1 MNRRTMGFEPIA
13 IVGQSCTLP
22 GALTPQALWANVLA
36 GTSSIGSVPAGRWG
50 LPHDSVMGTVAQSAD
65 RTWSDAGGY
74 VSGFQFD
81 ATGTAV
87 PDEALRALDP
97 LFQLTLQGVRDA
109 LRSAGCEGP
118 HATTGLVLGNLS
130 FPSAAMARF
139 AQSVWLGDL
148 PRPHAHNR
156 FNSGLPAHL
165 TAHALGLGGGAFALD
180 AACASSLYAIKL
192 ACDRLHD
199 RTADRMV
206 AGAVNQADDLF
217 IHVGFCALSA
227 LSKTG
232 QSRPFHRDADGLVPA
247 EGAGFVVL
255 ERLSDAL
262 AAGRPVLGVIRGV
275 GLSNDGRGRGL
286 LAPSEEG
293 QERALR
299 LAYAQAGL
307 SPADIGL
314 LECHATGTPVG
325 DATELRSMARV
336 FAGCA
341 NVPIGS
347 LKSNLGHLIT
357 AAGVAGLIK
366 VLAAMAHGQKPP
378 TLHVDQPNEALNG
391 TPFRLLQQAEA
402 WTGPQRAGISAFGF
416 GGNNAHLIVESL
428 AETQRAL
435 RSVVGQVVP
444 VAAPAQEAVVAIVGI
459 GARVGQGDSAADFA
473 RSVLTGQADLAA
485 RDHVDVA
492 LTGLRFPPKDL
503 QQSLAQQT
511 LVLEAAREAALG
523 ISLPRERTAVL
534 VGMGCDAEVARYG
547 TRWRLAQASSDAAW
561 LASARDGIV
570 PVLQSGGV
578 VGTMP
583 NIPAN
588 RLNSQLDLAGPAFT
602 VSSEE
607 ASGITALQLAARAL
621 RAGDIDAALVG
632 AVDLSH
638 EPVHLAALAA
648 LGQATPPGDAAVVL
662 TLKRLDDAR
671 RDGDTVFATLTA
683 EGCVTT
689 TSALQPGAQPLVSDA
704 PANQTLQLGDAFADA
719 SAVNLGSTLGKSHA
733 AHGLLHVAAAAWAIH
748 HGARPHQGAPA
759 TPWLG
764 GRVAEV
770 SVQVLQAAP
779 ATVRLQAALDHS
791 GGQIKGHTAAAW
803 LADAPARL
811 HVFSGADKAQAL
823 AALDAGQPSTHGPAR
838 IVVVAADA
846 AELATRRAQ
855 ARRWLEAGGPV
866 PEGVAFRA
874 APITGQTAFVFTG
887 AAAAYPGMGRE
898 LALAL
903 PQQVAAVGARC
914 SEMQAATD
922 WIYGP
927 GDGQPTHPLDQLW
940 GTSFVCQLHAE
951 VTRHL
956 LGIRPEATIGYSSG
970 ESNALFAMGAWND
983 LGEMMKA
990 SRTGTAFTQDLVAP
1004 FNAAR
1009 QAWTRQGLAD
1019 ADSRTW
1025 ASYVVAAP
1033 LAEVKAALALEPL
1046 AHLTIINT
1054 AQDCV
1059 IGGEAAACARVV
1071 QRLGQAR
1078 TLPLGYDMAAHCPE
1092 VEEIRDAWWQLHHRA
1107 VQDVPGVRFYTNA
1120 TGQWFTPTSAN
1131 AADAITGQA
1140 VDTLDF
1146 TRTVEQAWADGVRV
1160 FIEHGPR
1167 GLCSGWI
1174 RRILGEREHLVV
1186 SLDVAGRSGVR
1197 QVLNACAWLVAAGV
1211 PANVAALEAALAA
1224 AASPAR
1230 PAGSRGQ
1237 SGSIGPK
1244 LTLPAHA
1251 PAPKVPTRP
1260 QLAEAPAPLQ
1270 TALAQPVRL
1279 PPALTPDG
1287 FHMMTPAPYLE
1298 PVLQSPGLRTAPV
1311 AVAAVVE
1318 TVPAA
1323 VPPVAPPAVAA
1334 TAAPAAPAVSTAAFS
1349 APVAAP
1355 AVPAAPVAPTASAV
1369 APSAP
1374 FSAPVFAPPSAPAVA
1389 AHPLQ
1394 APPMNDTLSRFV
1406 AQQAQLSAVHQ
1417 AYLAQQSAVHERFL
1431 ALQQTAQA
1439 TLQQAFGVAL
1449 QGQPV
1454 SAQVAVPAPVA
1465 ILSAVPAAP
1474 SVVPQRP
1481 AAQTGAQ
1488 PQQASTPVAVMPVA
1502 SPMPPVAQPVQAAAN
1517 PPIAAERTT
1526 TAPTGA
1532 TSTSP
1537 TPTGTATALTPPSTT
1552 PVSAVA
1558 QTVVNKPVAANPI
1571 STSGGDPKSIALPGP
1586 KFNRA
1591 QLEVLAG
1598 GQISSVFGQLFAGQD
1613 GYARQVRM
1621 PEPPLLLADRVTGI
1635 DAVPGSMGKGTL
1647 WTETDVRPDSWYLDG
1662 EGRMPAG
1669 VMIESGQADLL
1680 LISWL
1685 GVDALNQGER
1695 VYRLLG
1701 CDLTWHGGLP
1711 VPGDTL
1717 CYDIHVDGHATQ
1729 GDVRLFFFHY
1739 DCQVRGQK
1747 RLTVRNGQAGFFTD
1761 EELANSAGV
1770 LWDPVQEVPPAAQ
1783 VDAPAVRCSKS
1794 GFTPAELQAF
1804 ASGRPFEC
1812 FGPGWETTQP
1822 HVRSPRITA
1831 EKMRF
1836 LHEVTAF
1843 DAQGGPWGRGY
1854 LRAETPVTPDDW
1866 FFKGHFKNDPCMP
1879 GTLMFDGCLQA
1890 MSIYLAALGFTVE
1903 RDGWRFEPVPDTK
1916 YPMRCRGQV
1925 TPTSK
1930 HLVYEVFVSSVI
1942 AGPVPTVFADL
1953 LCTVDGRKAFHAR
1966 GVGLQ
1971 LVPDWPLEHWQHLAP
1986 AATQLTGEPVPL
1998 RSLAGLVDYREPK
2011 PAATVDGFAFDYH
2024 SLLACAWGPPSA
2036 AFGPFYARFD
2046 GTRRAARL
2054 PGPPYH
2060 FMSRVTALNGSIGGM
2075 KAGTSVEVE
2084 YDVPVEQWYF
2094 EQNGNPT
2101 MPFCVVMEAALQ
2113 PCGWLASY
2121 VGSALTSETDML
2133 FRNLDGTGTLLQEIV
2148 PTSGIFRTKV
2158 KMLSVSQSAGMIIEN
2173 FEVECFVGDQRVFE
2187 MKTVFGFFPKEAFEN
2202 QVGLPVSPP
2211 ERAWL
2216 ESPVENVIDLT
2227 QRPAK
2232 YCDGD
2237 LCLPGPMLLMLDRVT
2252 GYWPQ
2257 GGPKGLG
2264 SLRAEKTV
2272 DADEWFFKAHFFQD
2286 PVQPGSLGVE
2296 ALCQLLQFFMLE
2308 QGMGEGIANARF
2320 EPLMLAKPVTWKYR
2334 GQVVPKNKVITSEIQ
2349 ITEVGEDAQGRY
2361 AIAEG
2366 CLWVDGKRI
2375 YSTKNLGMRI
2385 VAGTGPKPPKKKSVE
2400 LNPAASGSA
2409 DPAQPRT
2416 PQADWQLDPQ
2426 TDTWLQD
2433 HCPTWTLPALP
2444 MMSMVDQL
2452 VAAAQADA
2460 QTPASGLRDVQV
2472 HRWLPFA
2479 SEPVRLRNEVSGTGD
2494 ERLVTLL
2501 AWRASANAALSRF
2514 EPVASGRVLLGVAP
2528 APVAALAPLADAA
2541 DEANP
2546 YASGALFHGPAFQ
2559 YLTALKVGAQGSS
2572 AVLQACQGSVP
2583 RGALHQGLLDAA
2595 THGLPHDGLH
2605 IWSDR
2610 IADDVVGYPYR
2621 LKHMNLYAPL
2631 PDAGE
2636 LRVEARFAGFDGEDR
2651 FPMLDVQVIQAD
2663 RVLVDFRLVEVL
2675 LPRGPIGAA
2684 PRDQRRRFLR
2694 DRQPVPGI
2702 ALSGF
2707 DGTTTQLS
2715 AQVLRQSDWLPGN
2728 VAAIYGVPPEQR
2740 ADLVAVVAQKE
2751 HVARRAFVHPA
2762 TVAIEPGGARAAVR
2776 PLRLHPLALT
2786 RLGDDVQV
2794 ADAAPPLQ
2802 DLSAVR
2808 TYWGQ
2813 HFNVGHWPVED
2824 LYYGLVERF
2833 VGDVVLADPPAF
2845 AQVQG
2850 RSCLYLANHQVG
2862 IESLLFS
2869 LLISALSQT
2878 PTVTL
2883 AKAEHRTSWLGTL
2896 IAHNF
2901 SYPGVVDPGVITFF
2915 DRDDKE
2921 SLLRIVGELGA
2932 AMKEGGK
2939 SVMVHVEGTRSLA
2952 CGQPVAKMSSTFI
2965 DMALA
2970 IGAPIIPVR
2979 LVGGLPV
2986 QPLEA
2991 RLEFPVGF
2999 GRQDYWLGRP
3009 LLPEELAKLPLK
3021 ARKDVVLA
3029 AMNGLGPALADEVPL
3044 PGDAQFAAE
3053 VQAWRD
3059 RTGTS
3064 LEDAVLFSTLA
3075 GLPNPGAE
3083 VQALL
3088 QGARAGQFTLGDD
3101 ARSQWLGR
3109 LAQRLFGPNGPRV
3122 EGLVKGLG

>member
-36 GTSSIGSVPAGRWG
+36 GTSSIASVPAGRWG
-50 LPHDSVMGTVAQSAD
+50 LPRDSVMGSVAQSAD

-87 PDEALRALDP
+87 PAETLRALDP

-435 RSVVGQVVP
+435 GSVVSRP
-444 VAAPAQEAVVAIVGI
+444 TPAALTARESAVAIVGI
-459 GARVGQGDSAADFA
+459 GARVGQGDSAADLA
-473 RSVLTGQADLAA
+473 RSVFTGQADLAA
-485 RDHVDVA
+485 RESVAVA

-511 LVLEAAREAALG
+511 LVLEAAREAAQG

-547 TRWRLAQASSDAAW
+547 TRWRLAQASTDAAW

-621 RAGDIDAALVG
+621 RAGEIDAALVG

-648 LGQATPPGDAAVVL
+648 LGQTTPPGDAAVVL
-662 TLKRLDDAR
+662 TLKRLNDAR
-671 RDGDTVFATLTA
+671 RDGDTVYATLAA
-683 EGCVTT
+683 EGGVTT
-689 TSALQPGAQPLVSDA
+689 TAA
-704 PANQTLQLGDAFADA
+704 LQLGDAFADA
-719 SAVNLGSTLGKSHA
+719 SAVNLTRTLGKSHA

-748 HGARPHQGAPA
+748 HGARPHQRAPA

-779 ATVRLQAALDHS
+779 ATVRLQAAHDRS
-791 GGQIKGHTAAAW
+791 DDQIKGDTTGHTKGHAAAAW

-823 AALDAGQPSTHGPAR
+823 AALDAGLPSTHGPAR

-866 PEGVAFRA
+866 PEGVAFRQ
-874 APITGQTAFVFTG
+874 APISGQTAFVFTG

-914 SEMQAATD
+914 SEMQTATD

-951 VTRHL
+951 VTRHV

-1009 QAWTRQGLAD
+1009 QAWQRQGLAD

-1054 AQDCV
+1054 VQDCV

-1146 TRTVEQAWADGVRV
+1146 TRTVEQAWLDGVRV

-1224 AASPAR
+1224 AASPALS
-1230 PAGSRGQ
+1230 AGSTV
-1237 SGSIGPK
+1237 PK

-1260 QLAEAPAPLQ
+1260 QSAEAPAPLQ
-1270 TALAQPVRL
+1270 TAPAQPVRL

-1311 AVAAVVE
+1311 AVAAVVA

-1334 TAAPAAPAVSTAAFS
+1334 TAAPAAATTASAASTAPTGRVAF
-1349 APVAAP
+1349 AAP
-1355 AVPAAPVAPTASAV
+1355 AVPAAPVAPAASAV

-1374 FSAPVFAPPSAPAVA
+1374 LSAPVSAPTSAPAVA

-1454 SAQVAVPAPVA
+1454 GAQVMVPVAAPAPVA
-1465 ILSAVPAAP
+1465 IQSAMPAAP
-1474 SVVPQRP
+1474 SVVSQQ
-1481 AAQTGAQ
+1481 AAPTAAQ
-1488 PQQASTPVAVMPVA
+1488 PQQASTPQTVTPVA
-1502 SPMPPVAQPVQAAAN
+1502 PRTPPVAQPVQAAAN
-1517 PPIAAERTT
+1517 PPIAAVRTT
-1526 TAPTGA
+1526 PAPTGA

-1537 TPTGTATALTPPSTT
+1537 TPTGTATALTLAPAT
-1552 PVSAVA
+1552 PASAAA
-1558 QTVVNKPVAANPI
+1558 QAAVNKPVAANAI
-1571 STSGGDPKSIALPGP
+1571 NTSGGDRKSIELPGP

-1598 GQISSVFGQLFAGQD
+1598 GQISSVFGPLFAGQD

-1812 FGPGWETTQP
+1812 FGPGWEFTQP
-1822 HVRSPRITA
+1822 HVRSPRITS

-1866 FFKGHFKNDPCMP
+1866 FFEGHFKNDPCMP

-1925 TPTSK
+1925 TPTSQ
-1930 HLVYEVFVSSVI
+1930 HLTYEVFVSSVI

-1998 RSLAGLVDYREPK
+1998 RTLAGLVDYREPK

-2060 FMSRVTALNGSIGGM
+2060 FMSRVTALNGPIGGM

-2133 FRNLDGTGTLLQEIV
+2133 FRNLDGTGTLLQEIF

-2173 FEVECFVGDQRVFE
+2173 FEVECYVGDQRVFE

-2232 YCDGD
+2232 YCDGA
-2237 LCLPGPMLLMLDRVT
+2237 LRLPGPMLLMLDRVT

-2308 QGMGEGIANARF
+2308 QGMGEGMANARF

-2385 VAGTGPKPPKKKSVE
+2385 VAGSTPTPPKKKSAE
-2400 LNPAASGSA
+2400 LSPTASGSA
-2409 DPAQPRT
+2409 VPTQPRA
-2416 PQADWQLDPQ
+2416 PQPDWQLNPQ

-2460 QTPASGLRDVQV
+2460 QAQATGLRDVQV

-2479 SEPVRLRNEVSGTGD
+2479 GEPVRLRTEVSGTGD
-2494 ERLVTLL
+2494 ERVVTLL
-2501 AWRASANAALSRF
+2501 AWRESANAALSRF
-2514 EPVASGRVLLGVAP
+2514 EPVASGRVLLGAVP
-2528 APVAALAPLADAA
+2528 VPVAAFAPLGDAA
-2541 DEANP
+2541 EEANP

-2559 YLTALKVGAQGSS
+2559 YLTALKVGSQGSS

-2595 THGLPHDGLH
+2595 THGLPHDGLG

-2621 LKHMNLYAPL
+2621 LKHMNLYGAL

-2651 FPMLDVQVIQAD
+2651 FPMLDVQVIQGEG
-2663 RVLVDFRLVEVL
+2663 VLVDFRLVEVL

-2694 DRQPVPGI
+2694 DRLPVPGI

-2715 AQVLRQSDWLPGN
+2715 AQVMRQSDWLPGN
-2728 VAAIYGVPPEQR
+2728 VAAIYGVPSEQR

-2762 TVAIEPGGARAAVR
+2762 TVAIEPGGARATVR

-2786 RLGDDVQV
+2786 RQGDDVQV

-2869 LLISALSQT
+2869 LLISALSKT

-2970 IGAPIIPVR
+2970 IGAPIVPVR

-2999 GRQDYWLGRP
+2999 GRQDYWIGRP

-3044 PGDAQFAAE
+3044 PGDATFAAE
-3053 VQAWRD
+3053 VQAWHE
-3059 RTGTS
+3059 RTGACM
-3064 LEDAVLFSTLA
+3064 EDAVLFATLA
-3075 GLPNPGAE
+3075 GVAQPGDE
-3083 VQALL
+3083 VKALL
-3088 QGARAGQFTLGDD
+3088 EAARTGRLTLTGD
-3101 ARSQWLGR
+3101 ARLQWLGK
-3109 LAQRLFGPNGPRV
+3109 LAQRLFGPRGPQV
-3122 EGLVKGLG
+3122 EGVLG

>member
-1 MNRRTMGFEPIA
+1 MSRRAMGFEPIA

-36 GTSSIGSVPAGRWG
+36 GTSSIASVPAGRWG
-50 LPHDSVMGTVAQSAD
+50 VPHDRIMGTVAQSAD
-65 RTWSDAGGY
+65 RTWSDRGGY
-74 VSGFQFD
+74 ISGFQFD
-81 ATGTAV
+81 ANGTAV
-87 PDEALRALDP
+87 PAEHLRALDP

-118 HATTGLVLGNLS
+118 HPGTGLVLGNLS
-130 FPSAAMARF
+130 FPSAAMAQF
-139 AQSVWLGDL
+139 AQSVWLGQQ

-262 AAGRPVLGVIRGV
+262 AVGRTVLGVIRGV

-299 LAYAQAGL
+299 MAYYQAGL

-336 FAGCA
+336 FAGCS

-378 TLHVDQPNEALNG
+378 TLHVDQPNEALAG
-391 TPFRLLQQAEA
+391 TPFRLLHQAEA

-428 AETQRAL
+428 AETQAQGAVRG
-435 RSVVGQVVP
+435 VGGSMAGARPSAQ
-444 VAAPAQEAVVAIVGI
+444 AAPLDDVEAPIEVAIVGI
-459 GARVGQGDSAADFA
+459 GTRVGRGDSTTDFA
-473 RSVLTGQADLAA
+473 RTLFTGQADVAA
-485 RDHVDVA
+485 RVHVDVA

-511 LVLEAAREAALG
+511 LVLEAARDAAAG
-523 ISLPRERTAVL
+523 ITLPRDRTSVL

-547 TRWRLAQASSDAAW
+547 TRWRLAQRDADAAW
-561 LASARDGIV
+561 LATARDGIV

-602 VSSEE
+602 VSAEE
-607 ASGITALQLAARAL
+607 ASGITALQLATRAL
-621 RAGDIDAALVG
+621 RAGEIDAALVG

-638 EPVHLAALAA
+638 EPVHLAALAD
-648 LGQATPPGDAAVVL
+648 LGLGTTPGDAAVVL
-662 TLKRLDDAR
+662 TLKRLADAR
-671 RDGDTVFATLTA
+671 RDGDTVYATLA
-683 EGCVTT
+683 LPDEHSPAS
-689 TSALQPGAQPLVSDA
+689 SAVSSA
-704 PANQTLQLGDAFADA
+704 QLGDAFGTA
-719 SAVNLGSTLGKSHA
+719 SALDLTPLVGKSHA
-733 AHGLLHVAAAAWAIH
+733 THGLLHVAAAALAIH
-748 HGARPHQGAPA
+748 HGARPKPNAAA

-764 GRVAEV
+764 PRMADVAV
-770 SVQVLQAAP
+770 SVLQAAP
-779 ATVRLQAALDHS
+779 ATVRLYGAESAHS
-791 GGQIKGHTAAAW
+791 APW

-811 HVFSGADKAQAL
+811 HVFSGADQAQVL
-823 AALDAGQPSTHGPAR
+823 AALDAGRTATDGPAR
-838 IVVVAADA
+838 LVLVAATA
-846 AELATRRAQ
+846 AELATRSAQ
-855 ARRWLEAGGPV
+855 ARRWLQGGGPV

-903 PQQVAAVGARC
+903 PKQVAAVGARC

-922 WIYGP
+922 WVYGP

-951 VTRHL
+951 VTRHV

-990 SRTGTAFTQDLVAP
+990 SRTGTAFTSDLVAP

-1009 QAWTRQGLAD
+1009 QAWQRQGLAD
-1019 ADSRTW
+1019 SQNSTW

-1033 LAEVKAALALEPL
+1033 LAEVQAALALEPL

-1054 AQDCV
+1054 AEDCV

-1071 QRLGQAR
+1071 QRLGAQR
-1078 TLPLGYDMAAHCPE
+1078 TVPLGYDMAAHCPE
-1092 VEEIRDAWWQLHHRA
+1092 VLEIRDAWWQLHHRA
-1107 VQDVPGVRFYTNA
+1107 VRDVPGVRFYTNA
-1120 TGQWFTPTSAN
+1120 TGQWFMPTSAN

-1174 RRILGEREHLVV
+1174 RRILGERDHLVV

-1197 QVLNACAWLVAAGV
+1197 QVQNACAWLVAAGV
-1211 PANVAALEAALAA
+1211 PVNVDALDAALAA
-1224 AASPAR
+1224 AAPVPAT
-1230 PAGSRGQ
+1230 PATR
-1237 SGSIGPK
+1237 
-1244 LTLPAHA
+1244 LTMPAHA
-1251 PAPKVPTRP
+1251 PAPLVP
-1260 QLAEAPAPLQ
+1260 
-1270 TALAQPVRL
+1270 AQPAQAVQAVQAAPTVDTARAIAPHHTL
-1279 PPALTPDG
+1279 APIG
-1287 FHMMTPAPYLE
+1287 SHMMTPAPYLE
-1298 PVLQSPGLRTAPV
+1298 PVLTAARAAAQPARPVVPVVTSVAAAPTPAQPAQAPV
-1311 AVAAVVE
+1311 MPAVAARPVPAPVPAIE
-1318 TVPAA
+1318 PAQAASTATSPVPVGSSVAAPTVPAA
-1323 VPPVAPPAVAA
+1323 ASTLPTAVPISAPPMAA
-1334 TAAPAAPAVSTAAFS
+1334 Q
-1349 APVAAP
+1349 
-1355 AVPAAPVAPTASAV
+1355 
-1369 APSAP
+1369 
-1374 FSAPVFAPPSAPAVA
+1374 
-1389 AHPLQ
+1389 PLQ
-1394 APPMNDTLSRFV
+1394 VPLMNDTLSRFV
-1406 AQQAQLSAVHQ
+1406 AQQAQLAAIHQ
-1417 AYLAQQSAVHERFL
+1417 AYIAQQSAVHERFM

-1439 TLQQAFGVAL
+1439 TLQQAFCAAS
-1449 QGQPV
+1449 QAQPV
-1454 SAQVAVPAPVA
+1454 GAQAMSPAGVPVVASLVVPAVPGVVTQAVARAPV
-1465 ILSAVPAAP
+1465 
-1474 SVVPQRP
+1474 
-1481 AAQTGAQ
+1481 Q
-1488 PQQASTPVAVMPVA
+1488 PQQASAVVAPLAPLAPATPVTAVAHPVA
-1502 SPMPPVAQPVQAAAN
+1502 SPVLPAQAVQPVATPLSGAAASGSA
-1517 PPIAAERTT
+1517 PSLAAPSSPAHAPAVP
-1526 TAPTGA
+1526 TAAKTSVNNSVA
-1532 TSTSP
+1532 T
-1537 TPTGTATALTPPSTT
+1537 
-1552 PVSAVA
+1552 
-1558 QTVVNKPVAANPI
+1558 
-1571 STSGGDPKSIALPGP
+1571 KSINESGRGQLGIELPGP

-1591 QLEVLAG
+1591 QLEMLAG
-1598 GQISSVFGQLFAGQD
+1598 GQISSVFGPLFAGQD

-1770 LWDPVQEVPPAAQ
+1770 LWDPVQEVPAAAQ

-1804 ASGRPFEC
+1804 ASGRPFDC

-1866 FFKGHFKNDPCMP
+1866 FFEGHFKNDPCMP

-2060 FMSRVTALNGSIGGM
+2060 FMSRVTALNGPIGGM
-2075 KAGTSVEVE
+2075 KAGTAVEVE

-2202 QVGLPVSPP
+2202 QVGLPVSAP

-2232 YCDGD
+2232 YCDGA
-2237 LCLPGPMLLMLDRVT
+2237 LRLPGPMLLMLDRVS

-2272 DADEWFFKAHFFQD
+2272 DQDEWFFKAHFFQD

-2296 ALCQLLQFFMLE
+2296 ALCQLLQFYMLE

-2334 GQVVPKNKVITSEIQ
+2334 GQVVPKNKVITSEVH
-2349 ITEVGEDAQGRY
+2349 ITEVGEDAQGCY

-2385 VAGTGPKPPKKKSVE
+2385 VAGTEPTPPKKKSAE

-2460 QTPASGLRDVQV
+2460 KAQATGLRDVQV

-2479 SEPVRLRNEVSGTGD
+2479 GEPVRLRTEVSGSGD

-2528 APVAALAPLADAA
+2528 APVGALAPLKDAA
-2541 DEANP
+2541 EEANP

-2572 AVLQACQGSVP
+2572 AVLQAAQGSVP

-2595 THGLPHDGLH
+2595 THGLPHDGLG

-2621 LKHMNLYAPL
+2621 LKHMNLYVAL

-2694 DRQPVPGI
+2694 DRLPVPGI
-2702 ALSGF
+2702 ALSAF

-2786 RLGDDVQV
+2786 RQGDDVKV

-2808 TYWGQ
+2808 AYWGQ

-2824 LYYGLVERF
+2824 LYYGLVQRF
-2833 VGDVVLADPPAF
+2833 VGDVVLADPAAF

-2869 LLISALSQT
+2869 LLISALSKT

-2883 AKAEHRTSWLGTL
+2883 AKAEHRTSWMGTL

-2921 SLLRIVGELGA
+2921 SLLRIVGELGT
-2932 AMKEGGK
+2932 AMKERGK
-2939 SVMVHVEGTRSLA
+2939 SVMVHVEGTRSLV

-2970 IGAPIIPVR
+2970 IGAPIVPVR
-2979 LVGGLPV
+2979 LAGGLPL
-2986 QPLEA
+2986 QPLEQ
-2991 RLEFPVGF
+2991 RIEFPVGL
-2999 GRQDYWLGRP
+2999 GRQDYWIGLP

-3044 PGDAQFAAE
+3044 PGDTRFAAE

-3088 QGARAGQFTLGDD
+3088 QGARAGQFSLSDD

-3109 LAQRLFGPNGPRV
+3109 LAQRLFGPNGPAV
-3122 EGLVKGLG
+3122 QGLVAG

>member
-1 MNRRTMGFEPIA
+1 MSRRAMGVEPIA

-36 GTSSIGSVPAGRWG
+36 GTSSIASVPAGRWG
-50 LPHDSVMGTVAQSAD
+50 VPHDRIMGTVAQSAD
-65 RTWSDAGGY
+65 RTWSDKGGY
-74 VSGFQFD
+74 ISGFQFD

-87 PDEALRALDP
+87 PAEHLRALDP

-109 LRSAGCEGP
+109 LRSADCEGP
-118 HATTGLVLGNLS
+118 HPGTGLVLGNLS
-130 FPSAAMARF
+130 FPSAAMAQF
-139 AQSVWLGDL
+139 AQSVWLGQQ

-199 RTADRMV
+199 RSADRMV

-262 AAGRPVLGVIRGV
+262 AAGRTVLGVIRGV

-299 LAYAQAGL
+299 MAYAQAGL

-378 TLHVDQPNEALNG
+378 TLHVDQPNEALAG
-391 TPFRLLQQAEA
+391 TPFRLLHQAEA

-428 AETQRAL
+428 AETQAQGAVRG
-435 RSVVGQVVP
+435 VGGSMAGARPSAQ
-444 VAAPAQEAVVAIVGI
+444 AAPLDEIEAPIEVAIVGI
-459 GARVGQGDSAADFA
+459 GSRVGRGDSTTDFA
-473 RSVLTGQADLAA
+473 RTLFTGQADVAA
-485 RDHVDVA
+485 RLHVDVA

-511 LVLEAAREAALG
+511 LVLEAARDASAG
-523 ISLPRERTAVL
+523 ITLPRDRTSVL

-547 TRWRLAQASSDAAW
+547 TRWRLAQLNADAAW
-561 LASARDGIV
+561 LATARDGIV

-588 RLNSQLDLAGPAFT
+588 RINSQLDLAGPAFT
-602 VSSEE
+602 VSAEE
-607 ASGITALQLAARAL
+607 ASGITALQLATRAL
-621 RAGDIDAALVG
+621 RAGEIDAALVG

-638 EPVHLAALAA
+638 EPVHLAALAD
-648 LGQATPPGDAAVVL
+648 LGLGTTPGDAAVVL
-662 TLKRLDDAR
+662 TLKRLADAR
-671 RDGDTVFATLTA
+671 RDGDTVYATLA
-683 EGCVTT
+683 LPDAQSPAS
-689 TSALQPGAQPLVSDA
+689 SAVS
-704 PANQTLQLGDAFADA
+704 TEQLGDAFGTATALDLTPL
-719 SAVNLGSTLGKSHA
+719 VGKSHA
-733 AHGLLHVAAAAWAIH
+733 THGLLHVAAAALGIH
-748 HGARPHQGAPA
+748 HAARPKPNAAA

-764 GRVAEV
+764 PRLADVAV
-770 SVQVLQAAP
+770 SVLNAVP
-779 ATVRLQAALDHS
+779 ATVRLHS
-791 GGQIKGHTAAAW
+791 AESAQSAPW

-811 HVFSGADKAQAL
+811 HVFSGADQAQVL
-823 AALDAGQPSTHGPAR
+823 AALDAGRTATDGPAR
-838 IVVVAADA
+838 LVLVAATA
-846 AELATRRAQ
+846 AELASRSAQ
-855 ARRWLEAGGPV
+855 ARRWLQGGGPV
-866 PEGVAFRA
+866 PEGVAFRS

-951 VTRHL
+951 VTRHV

-990 SRTGTAFTQDLVAP
+990 SRTGTAFTSDLVAP

-1009 QAWTRQGLAD
+1009 QAWQRQGLAD
-1019 ADSRTW
+1019 AHNSTW

-1054 AQDCV
+1054 AEDCV

-1071 QRLGQAR
+1071 QRLGAQR
-1078 TLPLGYDMAAHCPE
+1078 TVPLGYDMAAHCPE
-1092 VEEIRDAWWQLHHRA
+1092 VLEIRDAWWQLHHRA
-1107 VQDVPGVRFYTNA
+1107 VRDVPGVRFYTNA
-1120 TGQWFTPTSAN
+1120 TGQWFTPTSAA

-1174 RRILGEREHLVV
+1174 RRILGERDHLVV

-1197 QVLNACAWLVAAGV
+1197 QVQNACAWLVAAGV
-1211 PANVAALEAALAA
+1211 PVNVDALDAALAA
-1224 AASPAR
+1224 AAPVPAT
-1230 PAGSRGQ
+1230 PATR
-1237 SGSIGPK
+1237 
-1244 LTLPAHA
+1244 LTMPAHA
-1251 PAPKVPTRP
+1251 PAPLVPAQRAQAVQAVQAAPTVDTARAIAP
-1260 QLAEAPAPLQ
+1260 HHTLAPI
-1270 TALAQPVRL
+1270 
-1279 PPALTPDG
+1279 G
-1287 FHMMTPAPYLE
+1287 SHMMTPAPYLE
-1298 PVLQSPGLRTAPV
+1298 PVLTAARAAAQPARPVVPVVTSVAAAPTPAQPAQAPV
-1311 AVAAVVE
+1311 M
-1318 TVPAA
+1318 
-1323 VPPVAPPAVAA
+1323 PAVAA
-1334 TAAPAAPAVSTAAFS
+1334 RPVPAPVPAIEPAQAASTATS
-1349 APVAAP
+1349 PVPVGSSVAAP
-1355 AVPAAPVAPTASAV
+1355 TAQVAAPTVPTAVPISV
-1369 APSAP
+1369 
-1374 FSAPVFAPPSAPAVA
+1374 PPMGAQ
-1389 AHPLQ
+1389 PLQ
-1394 APPMNDTLSRFV
+1394 APLMNDTLSRFV
-1406 AQQAQLSAVHQ
+1406 AQQAQLAAIHQ
-1417 AYLAQQSAVHERFL
+1417 AYIAQQSAVHERFM

-1439 TLQQAFGVAL
+1439 TLQQAFCAAS
-1449 QGQPV
+1449 QAQPV
-1454 SAQVAVPAPVA
+1454 GAQAMSPAGVPVVASLVVPAVPGVVTQAVARAPV
-1465 ILSAVPAAP
+1465 
-1474 SVVPQRP
+1474 
-1481 AAQTGAQ
+1481 Q
-1488 PQQASTPVAVMPVA
+1488 PQQASAVVAPLAPLAPATPVIAVAHPVA
-1502 SPMPPVAQPVQAAAN
+1502 SPVLPAQAVQPVATPLSGAAASGSA
-1517 PPIAAERTT
+1517 PSLAAPSSPAHAPAVP
-1526 TAPTGA
+1526 TAAKTSVNNSVA
-1532 TSTSP
+1532 T
-1537 TPTGTATALTPPSTT
+1537 
-1552 PVSAVA
+1552 
-1558 QTVVNKPVAANPI
+1558 
-1571 STSGGDPKSIALPGP
+1571 KSINESGRGQISIELPGP

-1598 GQISSVFGQLFAGQD
+1598 GQISSVFGPLFAGQD

-1647 WTETDVRPDSWYLDG
+1647 WTETDVRADSWYLDG

-1685 GVDALNQGER
+1685 GVDALNKGER

-1770 LWDPVQEVPPAAQ
+1770 LWDPVQEVPAAAQ

-1854 LRAETPVTPDDW
+1854 LRAETPVTPEDW

-2060 FMSRVTALNGSIGGM
+2060 FMSRVTALNGPIGGM

-2202 QVGLPVSPP
+2202 QVGLPVSAP

-2232 YCDGD
+2232 YCDGA
-2237 LCLPGPMLLMLDRVT
+2237 LRLPGPMLLMLDRVT

-2272 DADEWFFKAHFFQD
+2272 DQDEWFFKAHFFQD

-2334 GQVVPKNKVITSEIQ
+2334 GQVVPKNKVITSEVH

-2385 VAGTGPKPPKKKSVE
+2385 VAGTEPTPPKKKSVE
-2400 LNPAASGSA
+2400 LNPAVSGSA

-2452 VAAAQADA
+2452 AAAAQADA
-2460 QTPASGLRDVQV
+2460 QTLACGLRDVQV

-2479 SEPVRLRNEVSGTGD
+2479 GEPVRLRTEVSGTGD
-2494 ERLVTLL
+2494 ERVVTLL
-2501 AWRASANAALSRF
+2501 AWRESANAALSRF

-2528 APVAALAPLADAA
+2528 APVGALAPLKDAA
-2541 DEANP
+2541 EEANP

-2572 AVLQACQGSVP
+2572 AVLQAAQGSVP

-2595 THGLPHDGLH
+2595 THGLPHDGLG

-2621 LKHMNLYAPL
+2621 LKHMNLYVAL

-2740 ADLVAVVAQKE
+2740 GDLVAVVAQKE

-2786 RLGDDVQV
+2786 RQGDDVQV

-2808 TYWGQ
+2808 TYWGK

-2901 SYPGVVDPGVITFF
+2901 SFPGVVDPGVITFF

-2952 CGQPVAKMSSTFI
+2952 CGQP
-2965 DMALA
+2965 
-2970 IGAPIIPVR
+2970 GC
-2979 LVGGLPV
+2979 
-2986 QPLEA
+2986 
-2991 RLEFPVGF
+2991 
-2999 GRQDYWLGRP
+2999 QDEQHLH
-3009 LLPEELAKLPLK
+3009 
-3021 ARKDVVLA
+3021 
-3029 AMNGLGPALADEVPL
+3029 
-3044 PGDAQFAAE
+3044 
-3053 VQAWRD
+3053 
-3059 RTGTS
+3059 
-3064 LEDAVLFSTLA
+3064 
-3075 GLPNPGAE
+3075 
-3083 VQALL
+3083 
-3088 QGARAGQFTLGDD
+3088 
-3101 ARSQWLGR
+3101 
-3109 LAQRLFGPNGPRV
+3109 
-3122 EGLVKGLG
+3122 

>member
-1 MNRRTMGFEPIA
+1 MKRSPMGFEPIA

-22 GALTPQALWANVLA
+22 GALNPQALWANVLA
-36 GTSSIGSVPAGRWG
+36 GTSSIASVPAGRWG
-50 LPHDSVMGTVAQSAD
+50 LPRDSVMCSSVDRVGQSAD
-65 RTWSDAGGY
+65 RTWSDVGGY

-87 PDEALRALDP
+87 PADELRALDP
-97 LFQLTLQGVRDA
+97 LFQLTVQGVRDA

-118 HATTGLVLGNLS
+118 SNTTGLVLGNLS
-130 FPSAAMARF
+130 FPSVAMAQF
-139 AQSVWLGDL
+139 AQSVWLGDM
-148 PRPHAHNR
+148 PRPHPKNR

-165 TAHALGLGGGAFALD
+165 TARALGLGGGAFALD

-199 RTADRMV
+199 RTADLMV

-262 AAGRPVLGVIRGV
+262 AAGRNVLGVIRGV

-299 LAYAQAGL
+299 LAYAQANL
-307 SPADIGL
+307 SPVDIGL
-314 LECHATGTPVG
+314 LECHATGTPIG

-378 TLHVDQPNEALNG
+378 TLHVDQPNDALAG
-391 TPFRLLQQAEA
+391 TPFRLLRQAEA

-428 AETQRAL
+428 AETQ
-435 RSVVGQVVP
+435 S
-444 VAAPAQEAVVAIVGI
+444 AARHFASPMSTSLPPAVVAIVGI
-459 GARVGQGDSAADFA
+459 GARVGQGNSASDWA
-473 RSVLTGQADLAA
+473 RSVFTGQADVAA
-485 RDHVDVA
+485 RQKVDVA
-492 LTGLRFPPKDL
+492 LTGLRFPPNDL

-511 LVLEAAREAALG
+511 LVLEAAREAAQG
-523 ISLPRERTAVL
+523 ITLPRERTAVL
-534 VGMGCDAEVARYG
+534 VGMGCDTEVARYG
-547 TRWRLAQASSDAAW
+547 TRWRLAHDGSDAAW
-561 LASARDGIV
+561 LTTARDGIV

-588 RLNSQLDLAGPAFT
+588 RINSQLDLAGPAFT
-602 VSSEE
+602 VSAEE
-607 ASGITALQLAARAL
+607 ASGISALHLAARAL
-621 RAGDIDAALVG
+621 RSGEIDAALVG

-648 LGQATPPGDAAVVL
+648 LGLKPTPGDAAVVL

-671 RDGDTVFATLTA
+671 RDGDTVFATLAA
-683 EGCVTT
+683 EGGVTKN
-689 TSALQPGAQPLVSDA
+689 
-704 PANQTLQLGDAFADA
+704 PALQLGDAFADV

-733 AHGLLHVAAAAWAIH
+733 AHGLLHVAAAALSLH
-748 HGARPHQGAPA
+748 HGARPHLGAPA
-759 TPWLG
+759 TPWFG
-764 GRVAEV
+764 ERTAEV
-770 SVQVLQAAP
+770 SVSVLEAAP
-779 ATVRLQAALDHS
+779 ASVRLQAAPDS
-791 GGQIKGHTAAAW
+791 TVAAW

-811 HVFSGADKAQAL
+811 HVFSGANKAQAL

-846 AELATRRAQ
+846 TELASRSDQ
-855 ARRWLEAGGPV
+855 ARRWLEGGGPV
-866 PEGVAFRA
+866 PEGVAYRET
-874 APITGQTAFVFTG
+874 PITGQTAFVFTG

-898 LALAL
+898 LAMAL
-903 PQQVAAVGARC
+903 PRQVAAVAARC
-914 SEMQAATD
+914 SEMKAATD

-951 VTRHL
+951 VTRHV
-956 LGIRPEATIGYSSG
+956 LGIKPEATIGYSSG

-990 SRTGTAFTQDLVAP
+990 SRTGTAFTEDLVAP

-1009 QAWTRQGLAD
+1009 LAWMRQGLPEA
-1019 ADSRTW
+1019 ANSTW

-1033 LAEVKAALALEPL
+1033 LAEVKAALAQEPL

-1054 AQDCV
+1054 AEDCV

-1120 TGQWFTPTSAN
+1120 TGQWFKPTSAA

-1186 SLDVAGRSGVR
+1186 SLDVAGRSGAR
-1197 QVLNACAWLVAAGV
+1197 QVLNACAWLVAAGI
-1211 PANVAALEAALAA
+1211 PANVAALEGALAA
-1224 AASPAR
+1224 AAPQQR
-1230 PAGSRGQ
+1230 PT
-1237 SGSIGPK
+1237 GPW

-1251 PAPKVPTRP
+1251 PTPRVPVRP
-1260 QLAEAPAPLQ
+1260 TPAPL
-1270 TALAQPVRL
+1270 TPLAPLKQNGL
-1279 PPALTPDG
+1279 Q
-1287 FHMMTPAPYLE
+1287 MMTPAPYLE
-1298 PVLQSPGLRTAPV
+1298 PVLQAATLRPVPV
-1311 AVAAVVE
+1311 A
-1318 TVPAA
+1318 AA
-1323 VPPVAPPAVAA
+1323 VPVLAAPHLSAPPMAA
-1334 TAAPAAPAVSTAAFS
+1334 Q
-1349 APVAAP
+1349 
-1355 AVPAAPVAPTASAV
+1355 
-1369 APSAP
+1369 
-1374 FSAPVFAPPSAPAVA
+1374 
-1389 AHPLQ
+1389 PLK
-1394 APPMNDTLSRFV
+1394 APPMNDTLSRVV
-1406 AQQAQLSAVHQ
+1406 AQQAQLAAVHQ
-1417 AYLAQQSAVHERFL
+1417 AFIAQQAAVHARFL

-1439 TLQQAFGVAL
+1439 TLHHAFAAAS

-1454 SAQVAVPAPVA
+1454 NTHTAVLAPLPVVAPV
-1465 ILSAVPAAP
+1465 LAP
-1474 SVVPQRP
+1474 VLP
-1481 AAQTGAQ
+1481 
-1488 PQQASTPVAVMPVA
+1488 TPP
-1502 SPMPPVAQPVQAAAN
+1502 QPVQAVFLSPQPAPASVA
-1517 PPIAAERTT
+1517 PP
-1526 TAPTGA
+1526 APA
-1532 TSTSP
+1532 
-1537 TPTGTATALTPPSTT
+1537 TPP
-1552 PVSAVA
+1552 AVA
-1558 QTVVNKPVAANPI
+1558 SAIKNVTAHAIPASATGQ
-1571 STSGGDPKSIALPGP
+1571 KSINLPGP
-1586 KFNRA
+1586 KFSRA

-1598 GQISSVFGQLFAGQD
+1598 GQISSVFGPQFAGQD

-1739 DCQVRGQK
+1739 DCQVRGQA

-1761 EELANSAGV
+1761 EELANSTGV
-1770 LWDPVQEVPPAAQ
+1770 LWDPVQEVPAQ
-1783 VDAPAVRCSKS
+1783 AQLDAPAVRCSKS

-1812 FGPGWETTQP
+1812 FGAGWETTQP
-1822 HVRSPRITA
+1822 HVRSPRITS

-1930 HLVYEVFVSSVI
+1930 HLVYEVFVSSVM

-2011 PAATVDGFAFDYH
+2011 PSATVDGFAFDYH

-2060 FMSRVTALNGSIGGM
+2060 FMSRVTALDGPLGGM

-2133 FRNLDGTGTLLQEIV
+2133 FRNLDGTGTLLQEIF
-2148 PTSGIFRTKV
+2148 PSSGIFRTRV

-2173 FEVECFVGDQRVFE
+2173 FEVECYVGDQRVFE

-2202 QVGLPVSPP
+2202 QVGLPVSPT

-2216 ESPVENVIDLT
+2216 ESPIENVIDLT

-2232 YCDGD
+2232 YCDGA
-2237 LCLPGPMLLMLDRVT
+2237 LRLPGAMLLMLDRVT

-2272 DADEWFFKAHFFQD
+2272 DQDEWFFKAHFFQD

-2296 ALCQLLQFFMLE
+2296 ALCQLLQFYMLE
-2308 QGMGEGIANARF
+2308 QGMGEGIQNARF
-2320 EPLMLAKPVTWKYR
+2320 EPLLLAKPVTWKYR

-2349 ITEVGEDAQGRY
+2349 ITEVGEDEKGRFV
-2361 AIAEG
+2361 IAEG

-2385 VAGTGPKPPKKKSVE
+2385 VASDRPSPPAKRLDTPLTDVVNDGPE
-2400 LNPAASGSA
+2400 CEE
-2409 DPAQPRT
+2409 T
-2416 PQADWQLDPQ
+2416 LDPKV
-2426 TDTWLQD
+2426 DTWLQG

-2444 MMSMVDQL
+2444 MMSMVDRL
-2452 VAAAQADA
+2452 AAAAKAQAKA
-2460 QTPASGLRDVQV
+2460 PVSALCDVQV

-2479 SEPVRLRNEVSGTGD
+2479 GEPVRLRTEVSGTGN

-2501 AWRASANAALSRF
+2501 AWRASANSALSRF
-2514 EPVASGRVLLGVAP
+2514 EPVASGRVLLGAAP
-2528 APVAALAPLADAA
+2528 APVAAFAALSDAV

-2559 YLTALKVGAQGSS
+2559 YLTALKVGAQGST
-2572 AVLQACQGSVP
+2572 AVVQAGQGSVP

-2595 THGLPHDGLH
+2595 THGLPHDGLG
-2605 IWSDR
+2605 IWSER
-2610 IADDVVGYPYR
+2610 VADDVVGYPYR

-2636 LRVEARFAGFDGEDR
+2636 LRIEARFAGFDGEER
-2651 FPMLDVQVIQAD
+2651 FPMLDVQVIQND
-2663 RVLVDFRLVEVL
+2663 NVLVDFRLVEVL

-2684 PRDQRRRFLR
+2684 PREQRRSFLR

-2786 RLGDDVQV
+2786 HLGDDVLV

-2802 DLSAVR
+2802 DLAAVR
-2808 TYWGQ
+2808 AYWGT

-2833 VGDVVLADPPAF
+2833 VGDVVLADPMAF

-2869 LLISALSQT
+2869 LLISALSKT

-2921 SLLRIVGELGA
+2921 SLLRIVGELGT
-2932 AMKEGGK
+2932 AMKERGK

-2986 QPLEA
+2986 APLEE

-2999 GRQDYWLGRP
+2999 GRQDYWIGRP

-3021 ARKDVVLA
+3021 ARKDLVLA

-3044 PGDAQFAAE
+3044 ASDAQFAGE
-3053 VQAWRD
+3053 VQAWRT
-3059 RTGTS
+3059 RTGAS
-3064 LEDAVLFSTLA
+3064 LENAVLFTTLA
-3075 GLPNPGAE
+3075 SLKTPGAE
-3083 VQALL
+3083 VQAMLE
-3088 QGARAGQFTLGDD
+3088 GARAGQFNVSDD
-3101 ARSQWLGR
+3101 ARSQWLGQ
-3109 LAQRLFGPNGPRV
+3109 LARQLFGPNGPTV
-3122 EGLVKGLG
+3122 HGLVKG